1 MNWKISYTQ
10 KALQDLDG
18 IYEYISKV
26 LVEPVIAKR
35 LVTLMMKEIR
45 ELKSLPMRHHLFDEE
60 PLKSQGLRI
69 MPVKN
74 YLVAYI
80 PKEDEHTV
88 YIIRIMYGGR
98 DISKQLN
105 DID

>member
-1 MNWKISYTQ
+1 MQKIKYCINKNQVQQQNS
-10 KALQDLDG
+10 
-18 IYEYISKV
+18 
-26 LVEPVIAKR
+26 
-35 LVTLMMKEIR
+35 
-45 ELKSLPMRHHLFDEE
+45 DEE

-105 DID
+105 DLG

>member
-10 KALQDLDG
+10 KALEDLDG

-26 LVEPVIAKR
+26 LIEPVIAKR
-35 LVTLMMKEIR
+35 LVTLIMKEIR
-45 ELKSLPMRHHLFDEE
+45 GLESLPMRHQLFDGG
-60 PLKSQGLRI
+60 PVKSQGLRI
-69 MPVKN
+69 MAVEN

-105 DID
+105 DMD

>member
-1 MNWKISYTQ
+1 MNWKISYAK

-26 LVEPVIAKR
+26 LIEPVIAQN
-35 LVTLMMKEIR
+35 LVTIIMKEIGGL
-45 ELKSLPMRHHLFDEE
+45 ETLPMRHHLFDEE

>member
-1 MNWKISYTQ
+1 MNWKISYTK

-18 IYEYISKV
+18 IYEYISNV
-26 LVEPVIAKR
+26 LHEPVIAQK
-35 LVTLMMKEIR
+35 LVTLIMKEIR
-45 ELKSLPMRHHLFDEE
+45 GLETLPMRHHLFDEE

-80 PKEDEHTV
+80 PKEADHTV

-105 DID
+105 DIM

>member
-1 MNWKISYTQ
+1 MNWKIAYTK
-10 KALQDLDG
+10 KALQDIDG

-26 LVEPVIAKR
+26 LHEPAIAQK
-35 LVTLMMKEIR
+35 LVTLIMKEIKGL
-45 ELKSLPMRHHLFDEE
+45 ETLPMRHHLFDEE

-105 DID
+105 DVD

>member
-35 LVTLMMKEIR
+35 LVTLIMKEIR
-45 ELKSLPMRHHLFDEE
+45 ELESLPMRHHLFDEE

-80 PKEDEHTV
+80 PKEADHTV

-105 DID
+105 D

>member
-1 MNWKISYTQ
+1 MNWKISYTK

-26 LVEPVIAKR
+26 LIEPAIAQK
-35 LVTLMMKEIR
+35 LVTLIMKEIR
-45 ELKSLPMRHHLFDEE
+45 GLETLPMRHHLFDEE

>member
-10 KALQDLDG
+10 KALEDLDG

-26 LVEPVIAKR
+26 LIEPVIAKR
-35 LVTLMMKEIR
+35 LVTLIMKEIR
-45 ELKSLPMRHHLFDEE
+45 GLESLPMRHHLFDEE

-80 PKEDEHTV
+80 PKEVENTV

-105 DID
+105 DMD